1 MLLELIIG
9 IAASLIASILT
20 GFLGNKAISKQNS
33 VILKTYILFL
43 AVTVFVVSAFIS
55 VMLNESFVNLLAS
68 IKGFDI
74 RQFYIKGFTNI
85 MFIFLMVTLIT
96 AGVILAEAVDRSS
109 RRDHKE
115 DMDRWKT
122 LYK

>member
-9 IAASLIASILT
+9 IAASLIASIIT
-20 GFLGNKAISKQNS
+20 GFLGNKAISKKDS
-33 VILKTYILFL
+33 VILKIYVLFL
-43 AVTVFVVSAFIS
+43 AATVFVISAFIS

-68 IKGFDI
+68 MKGFDI

-115 DMDRWKT
+115 DMDRWKAM
-122 LYK
+122 K

>member
-33 VILKTYILFL
+33 VILKVYVLFL

-68 IKGFDI
+68 MKGFDI

-85 MFIFLMVTLIT
+85 MFIFLMVTMIT
-96 AGVILAEAVDRSS
+96 AAVILAEAVDRGS

-115 DMDRWKT
+115 DMDRWKAM
-122 LYK
+122 K

>member
-115 DMDRWKT
+115 DMDRWKAM
-122 LYK
+122 K